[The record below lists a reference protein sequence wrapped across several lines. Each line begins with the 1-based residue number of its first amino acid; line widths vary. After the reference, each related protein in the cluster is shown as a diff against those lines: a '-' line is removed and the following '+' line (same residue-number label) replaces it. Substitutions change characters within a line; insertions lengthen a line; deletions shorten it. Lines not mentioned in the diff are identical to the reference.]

1 MLDISVALPP
11 QLRIPEYAQAA
22 EQLGCKRLWLY
33 DSPALYTD
41 VWVALARAAEATS
54 TIGLATG
61 VAVPVNRHPMVT
73 ASSIA
78 AIEELAPGRLVAA
91 FGTGYTARRTMG
103 QAPMSWRQLGR
114 FFTQLRGLLNGEVV
128 EIDGQACAMIYSPGF
143 GPERPI
149 RTPLW
154 LAPMGPK
161 GLATSAEVGADGVIL
176 VGSPA
181 AEASWDQ
188 VAQLMYGT
196 VLQAGEDQTSERV
209 IEAAGPWFASSFHS
223 LCEFAPEAIPMV
235 PGAQEWFDGVVAARP
250 ENERHLAVHEGHIA
264 ALTDRDRAGIAASG
278 EAILS
283 SGWTGDAAAVA
294 ERARQAEAA
303 GVTELVFAPC
313 GPDVIGEVERLIAAV
328 RS

>member
-1 MLDISVALPP
+1 MLEISVALPP
-11 QLRIPEYAQAA
+11 QLRIPEYARAA
-22 EQLGCKRLWLY
+22 EQLGCRRLWLY

-41 VWVALARAAEATS
+41 VWVALARAAEAT
-54 TIGLATG
+54 TTLGLATG

-73 ASSIA
+73 ASAIA
-78 AIEELAPGRLVAA
+78 AIEELAPGRLLAA
-91 FGTGYTARRTMG
+91 FGTGYTARRTIG

-114 FFTQLRGLLNGEVV
+114 FVTQLRGLLNGDVV
-128 EIDGQACAMIYSPGF
+128 EIDGQPCAMIHSPGF
-143 GPERPI
+143 APKLPI

-176 VGSPA
+176 VGPP

-188 VAQLMYGT
+188 IALLMYGT
-196 VLQAGEDQTSERV
+196 VLQPGEDQTTERV

-223 LCEFAPEAIPMV
+223 IYEFAPAAIPAV
-235 PGAQEWFDGVVAARP
+235 PGAAEWFEGVVQARP
-250 ENERHLAVHEGHIA
+250 DNERHLAVHEGHIA

-283 SGWTGDAAAVA
+283 NGWTGDAASIA
-294 ERARQAEAA
+294 ERARQAEAT
-303 GVTELVFAPC
+303 GVSELVYAPC
-313 GPDVIGEVERLIAAV
+313 GPDVIGELERLIAAV